1 MLLTALAVIW
11 TVGAAIGVVYSFATF
26 RRYRIRYSAV
36 TAGEEN
42 GAMRILAKGSL
53 RSERNRLITQ
63 SIALMVGIIALAD
76 QTPPEWLRAVS
87 RFGIVIAVGL
97 IYSNSVLNKRTHD
110 KALEQVSDGK
120 EKG

>member
-1 MLLTALAVIW
+1 MLT
-11 TVGAAIGVVYSFATF
+11 
-26 RRYRIRYSAV
+26 
-36 TAGEEN
+36 
-42 GAMRILAKGSL
+42 LAKGSL